1 VYNYNVKMKKME
13 MKVELD
19 SSSYLHAYLEGI
31 TIEQNRKTVNH
42 HWASLT
48 NMGLNYVN
56 TKIPDKSYSIVEEIN
71 IGIDLTGLKMLKSE
85 IPKIKV
91 VLNEESLY
99 SMGSCLKQQ
108 YKLLKIQKK

>member
-1 VYNYNVKMKKME
+1 ME

-19 SSSYLHAYLEGI
+19 SNTHIHAYMQGI
-31 TIEQNRKTVNH
+31 TIEQNKKVVNH

-48 NMGLNYVN
+48 NMGVNYIN
-56 TKIPDKSYSIVEEIN
+56 TKYPAKNYSIVEDIN

-99 SMGSCLKQQ
+99 QMGTCLKQQ
-108 YKLLKIQKK
+108 YKLLKIQKKQYKNELA